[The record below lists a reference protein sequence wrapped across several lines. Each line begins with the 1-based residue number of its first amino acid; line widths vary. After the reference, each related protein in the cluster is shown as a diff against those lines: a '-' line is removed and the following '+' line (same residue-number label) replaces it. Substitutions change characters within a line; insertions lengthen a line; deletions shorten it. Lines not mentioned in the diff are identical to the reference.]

1 MKKMKI
7 IKTLASVA
15 VLTVANN
22 SAWAA
27 GTTAG
32 TGVDNTASISYSVGG
47 TPQTEIESS
56 EAGNTTPGAGNGTST
71 SFIVDKKVDV
81 DVTAAATS
89 QNIVPN
95 GTATHSFTVTNE
107 GNDIEYFSLDD
118 VNATTGDVFDTTTCT
133 ISVSAV
139 TGGLPAIPASDTVAA
154 SAPIP
159 STASPLRIGP
169 DGTATVSMVC
179 TAPNDVGGTPLA
191 NGDDADVSLLATAVT
206 TAGGTTALT
215 ATTGADTA
223 GAKDTVLADA
233 AGSAAGDIAEDASH
247 SATVAN
253 VVNTAELTVRKE
265 SAVIDDPINGT
276 TNPKRIPDATIRYT
290 ITVSNQAAE
299 ADHIVISDIV
309 PSDLTYVSCTF
320 TGGVVNAVA
329 PSPALGCSEAAG
341 TVSSSSFTLPAG
353 TVGTPTTAVLTIDA
367 TIN

>member
-1 MKKMKI
+1 MKKINI
-7 IKTLASVA
+7 IRTLTSVA
-15 VLTVANN
+15 ILTVASN

-56 EAGNTTPGAGNGTST
+56 EAGNSTPGAGNGTST

-81 DVTAAATS
+81 DVTAAAAS
-89 QNIVPN
+89 QSIVPS

-107 GNDIEYFSLDD
+107 GNDIEFFDLST
-118 VNATTGDVFDTTTCT
+118 VEATTGDVFNTAGCTTT
-133 ISVSAV
+133 V
-139 TGGLPAIPASDTVAA
+139 TGVTGALPAIPASDTVTA
-154 SAPIP
+154 SAAVP
-159 STASPLRIGP
+159 STASPLYIGP
-169 DGTATVSMVC
+169 DGTATVSVVC
-179 TAPNDVGGTPLA
+179 TAPADNAGNPLV
-191 NGDDADVSLLATAVT
+191 NTNNADVSLVATATVT
-206 TAGGTTALT
+206 DGGAAVT

-233 AGSAAGDIAEDASH
+233 AGSAAGDVVEDASH
-247 SATVAN
+247 SATVSN
-253 VVNTAELTVRKE
+253 VINTADITVRKE
-265 SAVIDDPINGT
+265 SAVISDPINGT
-276 TNPKRIPDATIRYT
+276 TNPKRIPDAVIRYT

-309 PSDLTYVSCTF
+309 PSDLTYVSCTL

-353 TVGTPTTAVLTIDA
+353 SVGTPTTAVLTIDA

>member
-1 MKKMKI
+1 MTKIKI

-15 VLTVANN
+15 VLTLASN

-47 TPQTEIESS
+47 TPQAAIESS
-56 EAGNTTPGAGNGTST
+56 ETGNSTPGAGNGTST

-81 DVTAAATS
+81 DVTAAAPS
-89 QNIVPN
+89 QDIVPS
-95 GTATHSFTVTNE
+95 GTAVHTFTVTNE
-107 GNDIEYFSLDD
+107 GNDIEFFDLST
-118 VNATTGDVFDTTTCT
+118 VEATTGDVFNTAGCTTNVT
-133 ISVSAV
+133 AV
-139 TGGLPAIPASDTVAA
+139 TGALPAIPASDTVTAT
-154 SAPIP
+154 APVP
-159 STASPLRIGP
+159 STASPLYIGP
-169 DGTATVSMVC
+169 DGTATVTMTC
-179 TAPNDVGGTPLA
+179 TAPADNAGAQLV
-191 NGDDADVSLLATAVT
+191 NGNDADVSLVATATVT
-206 TAGGTTALT
+206 DGGAPLT

-223 GAKDTVLADA
+223 GAKDIVLADA
-233 AGSAAGDIAEDASH
+233 AGSAAGDVVEDASH

-253 VVNTAELTVRKE
+253 VINTAEITVQKE

-329 PSPALGCSEAAG
+329 PSPALGCSESGG

-353 TVGTPTTAVLTIDA
+353 TVGSPTTAVLTIDA